1 MSVAYIGLGSN
12 IGFRDDNIKRAVEEL
27 DAAADIKVTK
37 VSSIYETKP
46 VGYLDQP
53 DFLNAVVEIETTL
66 TPRQL
71 LVVAKSIEKQL
82 ERRHDIHWG
91 PRTIDLD
98 ILLVDLIE
106 MDEADLNLP
115 HPEVKKRAFVLVPL
129 AEIAPELRLP
139 GGKQVRELLT
149 DLGKIEG
156 VKMYK
161 QELSRLDLLA

>member
-1 MSVAYIGLGSN
+1 MASVAYIGLGSN
-12 IGFRDDNIKRAVEEL
+12 IGSRDDNIKRAVEEL

-66 TPRQL
+66 APRQL
-71 LVVAKSIEKQL
+71 LETTKSIEKHL
-82 ERRHDIHWG
+82 ERRHDVHWG

-98 ILLVDLIE
+98 ILLFDSVEI
-106 MDEADLNLP
+106 DEADFNLP

-129 AEIAPELRLP
+129 TEIAPDLRLP
-139 GGKQVRELLT
+139 GGEQVKKLLA
-149 DLGKIEG
+149 DLGGPDG
-156 VKMYK
+156 VKMHTREISVSK
-161 QELSRLDLLA
+161 